1 LRPRAS
7 RPLVL
12 RSVNE
17 DAAGSLCV
25 DLFDRRD
32 SEDAPFGFEE
42 YRRDPEEGRWFPIGG
57 HGARR
62 FASADEAWAAALDA
76 VAWLREAAA

>member
-1 LRPRAS
+1 M

-12 RSVNE
+12 KSVNE

-32 SEDAPFGFEE
+32 GAPDPFGFET
-42 YRRDPEEGRWFPIGG
+42 YRRDPEDGRWFPIGG

-62 FASADEAWAAALDA
+62 FASSDAAWAAALTE
-76 VAWLREAAA
+76 VAWLAEAAA